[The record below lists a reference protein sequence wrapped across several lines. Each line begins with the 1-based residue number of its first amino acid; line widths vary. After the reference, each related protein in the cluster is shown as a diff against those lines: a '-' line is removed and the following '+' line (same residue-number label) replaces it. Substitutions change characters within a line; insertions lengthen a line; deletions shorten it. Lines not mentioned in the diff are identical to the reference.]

1 VLIIAPPSETKR
13 PAPTH
18 GRPVDLDALSF
29 PELNPT
35 RTRILD
41 ALIAMSAGSDA
52 FERLHVRPTKAADV
66 ARNTRLRDEPTRP
79 VLEVYSG
86 PLHQGL
92 DAATLSPAAR
102 DRASRDVVIASALWG
117 ALRPA
122 DRIPTYR
129 LSLFVHL
136 PGIGR
141 LDHTWRPVLAD
152 ALGDTA
158 ASAGVVVELRSP
170 EYQLMG
176 TPTGAAHRTVI
187 LRVDQGVPGHRIGDV
202 VAKRVRGEA
211 ARLLLE
217 AGDEPEEPDDVA
229 DVLAD
234 RWPVRL
240 EEPGGRSRPWVLT
253 LTTED

>member
-1 VLIIAPPSETKR
+1 VLIIVPPSETKR
-13 PAPTH
+13 PAPIE
-18 GRPVDLDALSF
+18 GRPIDLEALSF

-41 ALIAMSAGSDA
+41 GLIATSAGPDA

-66 ARNTRLRDEPTRP
+66 ARNARLRDEPTRP
-79 VLEVYSG
+79 VLDVYSG

-92 DAATLSPAAR
+92 DAATLSPVAR
-102 DRASRDVVIASALWG
+102 ERADRDVVIASALWG
-117 ALRPA
+117 ALRPV

-129 LSLFVHL
+129 LNLFVHL

-141 LDHTWRPVLAD
+141 LDHTWRPVLED
-152 ALGDTA
+152 ALGDVA
-158 ASAGVVVELRSP
+158 AAAGVVIELRSP

-187 LRVDQGVPGHRIGDV
+187 LRVDQGGPGHRIGDV

-211 ARLLLE
+211 ARELLE
-217 AGDEPEEPDDVA
+217 ADEEPGEPDAVA
-229 DVLAD
+229 DVLAN

-240 EEPGGRSRPWVLT
+240 EGPGPRSRPWVLT